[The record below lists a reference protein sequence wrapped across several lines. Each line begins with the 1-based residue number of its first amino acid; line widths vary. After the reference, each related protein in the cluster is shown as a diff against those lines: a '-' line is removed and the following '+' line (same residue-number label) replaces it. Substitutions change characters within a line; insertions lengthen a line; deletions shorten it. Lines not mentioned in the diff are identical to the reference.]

1 MKKFILAC
9 SVMILLAGASCS
21 KKELSFEEK
30 LKLPGST
37 SDTSC
42 AFIDDS
48 IKTFDDYEQKYI
60 LVHPGDFAI
69 VKVKCDKVNHYLYV
83 RDGLISPKTDNLV
96 TITEVLKTYGQ
107 DVYTLNQ
114 QIELLQH
121 YGYCPYDQNR
131 SLESFFEKE
140 YGQTQEQACER
151 KEGKYPVKMN
161 GKYQYTLMVQFED
174 TIPLDENEEY
184 LMVLNSDISKEDNTR
199 EYWIKLMVPYN
210 TAKYRDLLDNKYDG
224 FRFSEYWTNLR
235 NELRKEFIK

>member
-1 MKKFILAC
+1 MKKFILAV

-107 DVYTLNQ
+107 DVYALNQ

-121 YGYCPYDQNR
+121 YGYYPYDQNR
-131 SLESFFEKE
+131 NLGSFFEKE
-140 YGQTQEQACER
+140 YDLTHEQVLER
-151 KEGKYPVKMN
+151 NEGKYPVKLN
-161 GKYQYTLMVQFED
+161 GKYQYSLLVQFED
-174 TIPLDENEEY
+174 TIPLDENEKY
-184 LMVLNSDISKEDNTR
+184 LMVLNSAISKEDNTR
-199 EYWIKLMVPYN
+199 EYWAELIVPYN
-210 TAKYRDLLDNKYDG
+210 TAKYKDLLDNKYG
-224 FRFSEYWTNLR
+224 FQFSEYWTNLR

>member
-30 LKLPGST
+30 LKLPGTT

-60 LVHPGDFAI
+60 LARSGDFAI

-83 RDGLISPKTDNLV
+83 RDGLCYLKTENLV

-107 DVYTLNQ
+107 DVYALNQ
-114 QIELLQH
+114 QIKLLQN
-121 YGYCPYDQNR
+121 YGYYPYDQNR
-131 SLESFFEKE
+131 NLESFFEKE
-140 YGQTQEQACER
+140 YGLTHEQVRER
-151 KEGKYPVKMN
+151 KEGKYLVKMN
-161 GKYQYTLMVQFED
+161 GKYQYTLLVQFED
-174 TIPLDENEEY
+174 TIPMDENEEY
-184 LMVLNSDISKEDNTR
+184 LMVLNSDISNEDNTR
-199 EYWIKLMVPYN
+199 EYWIELMVPYN
-210 TAKYRDLLDNKYDG
+210 TAKYRDLLDNKYG
-224 FRFSEYWTNLR
+224 FRFSEYSTNLK

>member
-1 MKKFILAC
+1 MKKFILAV
-9 SVMILLAGASCS
+9 SAMILLAGASCS

-30 LKLPGST
+30 LKLPGNT

-48 IKTFDDYEQKYI
+48 IKTFDDYEQKCI
-60 LVHPGDFAI
+60 LARPGDFAI

-83 RDGLISPKTDNLV
+83 HDGLISPKTDNLV

-107 DVYTLNQ
+107 DVYALNQ

-121 YGYCPYDQNR
+121 YGYYPYDQNR
-131 SLESFFEKE
+131 NLGSFFEKE
-140 YGQTQEQACER
+140 YGLTKEQACER

-174 TIPLDENEEY
+174 TIPMDENEEY
-184 LMVLNSDISKEDNTR
+184 LMVLNSAISKEDNTR

-210 TAKYRDLLDNKYDG
+210 TAKYKDLLDNKYDG
-224 FRFSEYWTNLR
+224 FQFSEYWTNLR